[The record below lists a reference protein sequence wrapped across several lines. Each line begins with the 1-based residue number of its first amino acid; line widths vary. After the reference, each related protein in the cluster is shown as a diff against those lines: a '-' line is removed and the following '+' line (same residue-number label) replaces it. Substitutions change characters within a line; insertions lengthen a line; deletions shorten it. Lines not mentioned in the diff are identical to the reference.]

1 MNYLKNYQ
9 TQEKKAVSP
18 VQFKLNST
26 DNKVSEMTVF
36 NSQEVDTKK
45 QPMFFGQPLGIQRYD
60 SYKYPIFDK
69 LTTQQ
74 LGYFW
79 RPEEVS
85 LQKDRSDYQ
94 TLRPEQKHIFTSN
107 LKYQVM
113 LDSVQGR
120 GPGMAFAPYCSL
132 PELEACM
139 KVWEFMEMIHS
150 RSYTYIIKNV
160 YSNPSDVFDTI
171 LRDDKIME
179 RAHSVTE
186 SYNDFINSAQQYGT
200 SNDWMYA
207 MEQVPYAQEQRHE
220 LKRKLFRAVAN
231 VNILEGIR
239 FYVSFACSF
248 AFGELK
254 LMEGSAKIISLI
266 ARDENQHLVITQNI
280 LNKWKEGDDPEM
292 QKIAKEEE
300 PWIYKTFEQAVNQEK
315 LWAEYLFKDG
325 SMIGLNDKL
334 LQQYVEWIA
343 NRRLRAIGL
352 KPLYDIPAKNNPLP
366 WTEHWISSKGL
377 QVAPQE
383 TEVESYIVGGIKH
396 DVTENT
402 FAGFQL

>member
-1 MNYLKNYQ
+1 MSLVRFK
-9 TQEKKAVSP
+9 TSSEEKMK
-18 VQFKLNST
+18 
-26 DNKVSEMTVF
+26 KVDSMTVF
-36 NSQEVDTKK
+36 NTEEVETTK
-45 QPMFFGQPLGIQRYD
+45 QPMFFGKPLGIQRYD
-60 SYKYPIFDK
+60 NYKYPVFER

-94 TLRPEQKHIFTSN
+94 LLRPEQKHIFTSN

-132 PELEACM
+132 PELEGCM

-160 YSNPSDVFDTI
+160 YSNPSEVFDTI
-171 LRDDKIME
+171 LTDDRILE
-179 RAHSVTE
+179 RAQSVTQA
-186 SYNDFINSAQQYGT
+186 YDDFINGAHEYDQ
-200 SNDWMYA
+200 SNMWREGWRGSYLS
-207 MEQVPYAQEQRHE
+207 ESTTYE

-254 LMEGSAKIISLI
+254 LMEGSAKIVSLI
-266 ARDENQHLVITQNI
+266 ARDENQHLVITQQI
-280 LNKWKEGDDPEM
+280 LNKWRDGDDPDM
-292 QKIAKEEE
+292 KKIYKEEE
-300 PWIYKTFEQAVNQEK
+300 PWFYKTFENAVNQEK
-315 LWAEYLFKDG
+315 LWSEYLFKNG
-325 SMIGLNDKL
+325 SMIGLNEKL

-343 NRRLRAIGL
+343 NKRMKAVGL
-352 KPLYDIPAKNNPLP
+352 KPVYDIAMRANPLP
-366 WTEHWISSKGL
+366 WTQHWISSKGL

-383 TEVESYIVGGIKH
+383 TEVESYVVGGIKQ
-396 DVTENT
+396 DVKKDT
-402 FAGFQL
+402 FSGFKL

>member
-1 MNYLKNYQ
+1 VN
-9 TQEKKAVSP
+9 P
-18 VQFKLNST
+18 VQFKISST
-26 DNKVSEMTVF
+26 DDVVKSVEEMKGMTVF
-36 NSQEVDTKK
+36 NTRQVNTKK
-45 QPMFFGQPLGIQRYD
+45 QPMFFGAPLGLQRYD
-60 SYKYPIFDK
+60 QYKYPIFDK

-85 LQKDRSDYQ
+85 LQKDRSDYH

-139 KVWEFMEMIHS
+139 NVWEFMEMIHS

-160 YSNPSDVFDTI
+160 YSQPSEVFDKI
-171 LRDDKIME
+171 LSDNRILD
-179 RAHSVTE
+179 RARTVTE
-186 SYNDFINSAQQYGT
+186 SYDDFINSAQEYG
-200 SNDWMYA
+200 SSPRWKQVL
-207 MEQVPYAQEQRHE
+207 EQVPSAEIDLYE
-220 LKRKLFRAVAN
+220 LKRKLYRAVAN

-280 LNKWKEGDDPEM
+280 LNKWKEGDDPDM
-292 QKIAKEEE
+292 LKIAKEEE
-300 PWIYKTFEQAVNQEK
+300 QWVYEMFRRAVNEEK
-315 LWAEYLFKDG
+315 HWAEYLFKDG

-334 LQQYVEWIA
+334 LNQYVEWIA
-343 NRRLRAIGL
+343 NRRMKAIGL
-352 KPLYDIPAKNNPLP
+352 SPIYDVSAKNNPLP
-366 WTEHWISSKGL
+366 WTQHWISSKGL

-383 TEVESYIVGGIKH
+383 TEVESYVVGGIKQ
-396 DVTENT
+396 DVKKDT
-402 FAGFQL
+402 FSGFKL

>member
-1 MNYLKNYQ
+1 MQYDFVASKENNNNKQ
-9 TQEKKAVSP
+9 TVKG
-18 VQFKLNST
+18 
-26 DNKVSEMTVF
+26 MTVF
-36 NSQEVDTKK
+36 NTEQVNTKK
-45 QPMFFGQPLGIQRYD
+45 QPMFFGKPLGIQRYD
-60 SYKYPIFDK
+60 SYKYPVFEK

-85 LQKDRSDYQ
+85 LQKDRADYQ
-94 TLRPEQKHIFTSN
+94 TLRPEQKHIYTSN
-107 LKYQVM
+107 LKYQIM

-120 GPGMAFAPYCSL
+120 GPGMAFIPYCSL

-139 KVWEFMEMIHS
+139 EVWGFMEMIHS

-160 YSNPSDVFDTI
+160 YPDPSDIFDHIITDNRI
-171 LRDDKIME
+171 LE
-179 RAHSVTE
+179 RASSVTE
-186 SYNDFINSAQQYGT
+186 SYDAFIESAQTWGNGNMWQEDFRDTYT
-200 SNDWMYA
+200 SQD
-207 MEQVPYAQEQRHE
+207 QIKDV
-220 LKRKLFRAVAN
+220 KRKLYRAVAN

-254 LMEGSAKIISLI
+254 LMEGSSKIISLI
-266 ARDENQHLVITQNI
+266 ARDENQHLAITQNI
-280 LNKWKEGDDPEM
+280 MNKWKQGDDPEM
-292 QKIAKEEE
+292 AQICKEEE
-300 PWIYKTFEQAVNQEK
+300 QWVYNTFQNAVNQEK

-343 NRRLRAIGL
+343 NRRMKAIGL

-383 TEVESYIVGGIKH
+383 TEVESYIVGGIKQ
-396 DVTENT
+396 DVKSDT
-402 FAGFQL
+402 FSGFSL

>member
-1 MNYLKNYQ
+1 MKFRVTSEEQKNM
-9 TQEKKAVSP
+9 TG
-18 VQFKLNST
+18 
-26 DNKVSEMTVF
+26 MTVF
-36 NSQEVDTKK
+36 NTNQVDSKK
-45 QPMFFGQPLGIQRYD
+45 QSMFFGQPLGLQRYD
-60 SYKYPIFDK
+60 TYKYPIFDK
-69 LTTQQ
+69 LTQQQ

-85 LQKDRSDYQ
+85 LQKDRADYAQ
-94 TLRPEQKHIFTSN
+94 LRPEQKHIFTSN
-107 LKYQVM
+107 LKYQIL

-120 GPGMAFAPYCSL
+120 GPSMAFAPYCSL

-160 YSNPSDVFDTI
+160 YSNPSEVFDTI
-171 LRDDKIME
+171 LNNERILE
-179 RAHSVTE
+179 RAETVTE
-186 SYNDFINSAQQYGT
+186 AYNSFINSAHQYGT
-200 SNDWMYA
+200 SNAWIF
-207 MEQVPYAQEQRHE
+207 AQEGAGYAREERIE
-220 LKRKLFRAVAN
+220 LKRKLYRAIAN

-280 LNKWKEGDDPEM
+280 LNKWNEGDDPEM
-292 QKIAKEEE
+292 QQIAREEAE
-300 PWIYKTFEQAVNQEK
+300 WVKSAFEQCVNQEK
-315 LWAEYLFKDG
+315 DWAQYLFKDG

-334 LQQYVEWIA
+334 LNNYVEWIA
-343 NRRLRAIGL
+343 NRRMRAIGM
-352 KPLYDIPAKNNPLP
+352 KPIYDIPAKNNPLP
-366 WTEHWISSKGL
+366 WTSHWIESKGL

-383 TEVESYIVGGIKH
+383 TEAEQYLIGGIKQ
-396 DVTENT
+396 DVKKDT
-402 FAGFQL
+402 FKGFKL

>member
-1 MNYLKNYQ
+1 VNPAQFEFKTSSTEEPQ
-9 TQEKKAVSP
+9 TNIKG
-18 VQFKLNST
+18 
-26 DNKVSEMTVF
+26 MTVF
-36 NSQEVDTKK
+36 NTEKVDTKK
-45 QPMFFGQPLGIQRYD
+45 QPMFFGKPLGIQRYD

-85 LQKDRSDYQ
+85 LQKDRGDYH
-94 TLRPEQKHIFTSN
+94 TLRPEQKHIYTSN
-107 LKYQVM
+107 LKYQIM

-120 GPGMAFAPYCSL
+120 GPGMAFIPYCSL

-139 KVWEFMEMIHS
+139 EVWGFMEMIHS

-160 YSNPSDVFDTI
+160 YSDPSEVFDTI
-171 LRDDKIME
+171 IGDERILE
-179 RAHSVTE
+179 RAKSVTE
-186 SYNDFINSAQQYGT
+186 SYDDFIQSAQQYGVSDT
-200 SNDWMYA
+200 WMHRLEGVTYAKESLND
-207 MEQVPYAQEQRHE
+207 V
-220 LKRKLFRAVAN
+220 KRKLYRAVAN

-266 ARDENQHLVITQNI
+266 ARDENQHLALTQNI
-280 LNKWKEGDDPEM
+280 LNKWREGDDPEM
-292 QKIAKEEE
+292 KQIAKEEE
-300 PWIYKTFEQAVNQEK
+300 EWVYKMFDRAVNEEK
-315 LWAEYLFKDG
+315 KWADYLFKDG

-343 NRRLRAIGL
+343 NRRLKAIGL
-352 KPLYDIPAKNNPLP
+352 KPQYDISANNNPLP
-366 WTEHWISSKGL
+366 WTQHWISSKGL

-383 TEVESYIVGGIKH
+383 TEVESYVVGGIKQ
-396 DVTENT
+396 DVTKNT
-402 FAGFQL
+402 FSGFQL

>member
-1 MNYLKNYQ
+1 VN
-9 TQEKKAVSP
+9 P
-18 VQFKLNST
+18 VQFKISST
-26 DNKVSEMTVF
+26 EDSKTEIKGMTVF
-36 NSQEVDTKK
+36 NTEKVDTKK
-45 QPMFFGQPLGIQRYD
+45 QPMFFGAPLGVQRYD

-85 LQKDRSDYQ
+85 LQKDRGDYQ
-94 TLRPEQKHIFTSN
+94 TLRPEQKHIYTSN
-107 LKYQVM
+107 LKYQIM

-120 GPGMAFAPYCSL
+120 GPGMAFIPYCSL

-139 KVWEFMEMIHS
+139 EVWGFMEMIHS

-160 YSNPSDVFDTI
+160 YSDPSEVFDTI
-171 LRDDKIME
+171 ISDNRILE
-179 RAHSVTE
+179 RAKSVTE
-186 SYNDFINSAQQYGT
+186 SYDDFIQSAQGYGA
-200 SNDWMYA
+200 SNAWIHNLEGVSYA
-207 MEQVPYAQEQRHE
+207 KETINDV
-220 LKRKLFRAVAN
+220 KRKLYRAVAN

-266 ARDENQHLVITQNI
+266 ARDENQHLAITQNI
-280 LNKWKEGDDPEM
+280 LNKWRDGDDPEM
-292 QKIAKEEE
+292 KQIAKEEE
-300 PWIYKTFEQAVNQEK
+300 EWVYAMFDRAVNEEK
-315 LWAEYLFKDG
+315 RWADYLFKDG

-343 NRRLRAIGL
+343 NRRLKAIGL
-352 KPLYDIPAKNNPLP
+352 KPQYDISANNNPLP
-366 WTEHWISSKGL
+366 WTQHWISSKGL

-383 TEVESYIVGGIKH
+383 TEVESYVVGGIKQ
-396 DVTENT
+396 DVTKNT
-402 FAGFQL
+402 FSGFKL